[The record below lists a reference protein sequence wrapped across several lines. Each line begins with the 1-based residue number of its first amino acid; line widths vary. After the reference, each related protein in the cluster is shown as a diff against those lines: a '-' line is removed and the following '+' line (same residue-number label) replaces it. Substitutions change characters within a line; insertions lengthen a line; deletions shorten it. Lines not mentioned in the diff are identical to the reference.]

1 MTEENQCLYN
11 KCKRDLEDIY
21 DNIAEGRRIRSR
33 CQWYEEGQKSSKFC
47 LNLEKFNGPQSQI
60 RKVMVNIQEITDP
73 NKIKNV
79 IRNFSESLFKKGD
92 SKPPSQINDSLDK
105 VPLRKLNFTEINEC
119 GNELSEKNCLCP

>member
-47 LNLEKFNGPQSQI
+47 LNLEKFNGPQRQI

-79 IRNFSESLFKKGD
+79 IRIFMNLFLKRVTQNL
-92 SKPPSQINDSLDK
+92 PPKSTILLIRFRFVN
-105 VPLRKLNFTEINEC
+105 
-119 GNELSEKNCLCP
+119 